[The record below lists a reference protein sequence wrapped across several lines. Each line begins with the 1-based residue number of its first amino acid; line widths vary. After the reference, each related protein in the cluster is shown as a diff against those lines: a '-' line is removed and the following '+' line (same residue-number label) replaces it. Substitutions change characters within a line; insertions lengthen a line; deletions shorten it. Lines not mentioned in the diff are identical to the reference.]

1 MTTETYSFTGNERES
16 MAFTP
21 ALDGSVYNC
30 QIRWNISAQ
39 RWYILITDN
48 SGNTVLNTPAVG
60 STNESGINLI
70 AGVFSRTTMIW
81 REQNGLIEVTS

>member
-21 ALDGSVYNC
+21 ALDGTVYNC

-70 AGVFSRTTMIW
+70 AGGFSRTTMIW

>member
-16 MAFTP
+16 MAFTS
-21 ALDGSVYNC
+21 ALDGTVYNC

>member
-21 ALDGSVYNC
+21 ALDGTVYNC

-81 REQNGLIEVTS
+81 REQNGLSEVTS

>member
-1 MTTETYSFTGNERES
+1 MTTEAYSFTGNERES

-21 ALDGSVYNC
+21 VLDGTVYNC

>member
-16 MAFTP
+16 IAFTP
-21 ALDGSVYNC
+21 ALDGTVYNC

-60 STNESGINLI
+60 STSESGINLI

>member
-1 MTTETYSFTGNERES
+1 MTTKTYSFTGNERES

-21 ALDGSVYNC
+21 ALDGTVYNC

>member
-21 ALDGSVYNC
+21 VLDGTVYNC

-81 REQNGLIEVTS
+81 REQNGLIEVNS

>member
-16 MAFTP
+16 MSFTP
-21 ALDGSVYNC
+21 ALDGAVYNC

-70 AGVFSRTTMIW
+70 AGVFARTTMIW

>member
-21 ALDGSVYNC
+21 ALDGTVYNC

-39 RWYILITDN
+39 RWYILITNN

>member
-21 ALDGSVYNC
+21 ALDGTVYNC

-60 STNESGINLI
+60 STNESGINMI

>member
-21 ALDGSVYNC
+21 ALDGTVYNC

-81 REQNGLIEVTS
+81 REQNGLIEVTN

>member
-21 ALDGSVYNC
+21 ALDGTVYNC

-81 REQNGLIEVTS
+81 REPNGLIEVTS

>member
-1 MTTETYSFTGNERES
+1 MTTQTYSFAGNERES

-21 ALDGSVYNC
+21 VLDGAVYNC
-30 QIRWNISAQ
+30 RIRWNISAQ

-48 SGNTVLNTPAVG
+48 SGNILLNTPAVG

>member
-1 MTTETYSFTGNERES
+1 MTTETYSFTGNEREI

-21 ALDGSVYNC
+21 ALDGTVYNC

-81 REQNGLIEVTS
+81 REQNGLIEVTN